1 MTFPIAQTGSSII
14 LAFST
19 ATTTT
24 PLASTSNN
32 QTNNNFDT
40 ILILSPTH
48 LSSIR
53 TFSALESGFKVII
66 GYNKN
71 DLWDEELEFR
81 LKTGEIKKIEF
92 NLSLSANKEDWNEWF
107 NQLPS
112 DITNKCM
119 MIILNDTVGGLEEGI
134 GRRSYNSALS
144 FKEVA
149 NSKRFLVN
157 VADSPQLSDF
167 TWPTTHRFNLPSSS
181 SSSSSTTATTTTTS
195 IKSPLQISINTNSSS
210 CRLAS
215 RIKREVIASLPSNI
229 GGAVLAISTL
239 RASLLETTTK
249 SNQVEGTE
257 GWNESETDEGIESG
271 GITFNKP
278 VEQLNREQSEGLEKV
293 EVVERISREKID
305 LNNEGERGLS
315 PARVRN
321 SSCRRGSNAASS
333 ISDASS

>member
-1 MTFPIAQTGSSII
+1 MAFPTPQSGSSII

-19 ATTTT
+19 
-24 PLASTSNN
+24 PVASTSNIS
-32 QTNNNFDT
+32 TNNNFDT

-53 TFSALESGFKVII
+53 TFSALESGYNVII
-66 GYNKN
+66 GSSNQ
-71 DLWDEELEFR
+71 DIWDEELEDR
-81 LKTGEIKKIEF
+81 LNKQEIKKIDF
-92 NLSLSANKEDWNEWF
+92 NLSLSASQEEWNEWF
-107 NQLPS
+107 DELPS
-112 DITNKCM
+112 SITSNCM
-119 MIILNDTVGGLEEGI
+119 MIILNDTVGGSEGR
-134 GRRSYNSALS
+134 GRRSYNSALA
-144 FKEVA
+144 FKQVA
-149 NSKRFLVN
+149 NSKRYLVN

-167 TWPTTHRFNLPSSS
+167 TWPTTHRFNLPP
-181 SSSSSTTATTTTTS
+181 SSSSTSTTTS

-249 SNQVEGTE
+249 SNQAEGTTE

-293 EVVERISREKID
+293 EVIERLSREKIELGND
-305 LNNEGERGLS
+305 SERGLS
-315 PARVRN
+315 PSRVRT

-333 ISDASS
+333 ISDISS